1 MTSLQ
6 DCLQEVIAKGPGYF
20 IRAGTPAAYRP
31 SQWEPAALLA
41 EMRRAAPG
49 LLDDPA
55 WMEWSTLPG
64 GSTAGS
70 IQPGVF
76 GRSLGHQP
84 IPGYGRLRVLEQSQK
99 RAESVDETRAHAVPE
114 NSYYR

>member
-41 EMRRAAPG
+41 EMRREAPG

-64 GSTAGS
+64 GSTEGS

-84 IPGYGRLRVLEQSQK
+84 IPGYGRLRVLELSQK
-99 RAESVDETRAHAVPE
+99 RAESVDEARTHTVPA
-114 NSYYR
+114 NTYYR